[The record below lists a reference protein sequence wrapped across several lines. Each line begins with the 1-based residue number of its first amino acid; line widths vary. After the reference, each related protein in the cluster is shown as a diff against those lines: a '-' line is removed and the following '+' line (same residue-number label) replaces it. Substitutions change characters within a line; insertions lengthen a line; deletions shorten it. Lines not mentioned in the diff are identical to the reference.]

1 MNKMDHFKQ
10 FTETDRERFL
20 KIRPNETK
28 LGEKVCIGNLDGQFV
43 VIGIPESIGVK
54 ANRGIGGTETL
65 WEAFLSA
72 FLNIQS
78 TKKFVGNEISIW
90 GWFDFPHETSVEVI
104 DLEVKNAIAAI
115 VKNQKIP
122 IVIGGG
128 HNNSYPIIAGVAEAR
143 KQSINIINLDA
154 HSDFR
159 AMEGR
164 HSGNGFRYAMHH
176 HFLDKYATVGLH
188 ENYNPQVIIDELGA
202 NPKIHFSFYEDIFIR
217 ESITFK
223 DAINQAISF
232 TDAKPTGIELDLD
245 CIENVLSS
253 AMTPCGVSTLAAR
266 QYLYLTTKYLQVAY
280 LHIAEGAT
288 QLENGATNLLTGKL
302 VAYLVSDFVKGFAG
316 QT

>member
-1 MNKMDHFKQ
+1 MTHFKQ
-10 FTETDRERFL
+10 FTETDRDRFL

-28 LGEKVCIGNLDGQFV
+28 LGERIGIGSLEGQFV
-43 VIGIPESIGVK
+43 VIGIPESIGVR
-54 ANRGIGGTETL
+54 ANRGVGGTETL

-78 TKKFVGNEISIW
+78 TKKFVGDEVSIG
-90 GWFDFPHETSVEVI
+90 GWFDFPNETSIQTI
-104 DLEVKNAIAAI
+104 DSEVKNVIAEI
-115 VKNQKIP
+115 KQSDKIP

-128 HNNSYPIIAGVAEAR
+128 HNNAYPIIAGIAEAQ
-143 KQSINIINLDA
+143 KQSINVINLDA

-176 HFLDKYATVGLH
+176 HFLDKYAIVGLH
-188 ENYNPQVIIDELGA
+188 ENYNSQVVIDELEA

-223 DAINQAISF
+223 DAINQAITF
-232 TDAKPTGIELDLD
+232 TKNKPTGIELDLD

-253 AMTPCGVSTLAAR
+253 ATTPCGISTLDAR
-266 QYLYLTTKYLQVAY
+266 QYLYLTTKNLQVAY

-302 VAYLVSDFVKGFAG
+302 VAYLVSDFI
-316 QT
+316 